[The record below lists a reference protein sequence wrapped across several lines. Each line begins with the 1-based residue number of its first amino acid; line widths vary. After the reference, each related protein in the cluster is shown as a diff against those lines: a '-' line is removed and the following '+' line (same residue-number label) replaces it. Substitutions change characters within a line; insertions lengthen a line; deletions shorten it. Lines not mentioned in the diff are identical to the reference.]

1 MPIAY
6 YISHPQVQIDP
17 GMPVPN
23 WSLSE
28 LGVSRLEAVRARDWV
43 KSITIFTSSAETKA
57 LETAKLLIN
66 GRTSVSII
74 VREDAHENDRS
85 ATGFV
90 PPERFEELANQ
101 FFAKPDE
108 SVLGWE
114 KAGDAQA
121 RILAMT
127 NAVIDED
134 GQKGNLAFTGH
145 GGVGTLL
152 LCALQGAPIARLHDQ
167 PAGGGNVFAFDIATR
182 KVLHGWKPIEEV

>member
-1 MPIAY
+1 MPLAY

-17 GMPVPN
+17 DKPVPN

-28 LGVSRLEAVRARDWV
+28 HGASRLELTRDRDWV
-43 KSITIFTSSAETKA
+43 KSITAFVSSAETKA
-57 LETAKLLIN
+57 LETAQLLIN
-66 GRTSVSII
+66 QRDLPLI

-90 PPERFEELANQ
+90 PPDRFEELANQ

-114 KAGDAQA
+114 KASDAQT
-121 RILAMT
+121 RILAM
-127 NAVIDED
+127 ADAMLEKH
-134 GQKGNLAFTGH
+134 GQKGAVAFTGH

-152 LCALQGAPIARLHDQ
+152 LCALQDVPIARTHDQ
-167 PAGGGNVFAFDIATR
+167 PAGGGNVFAFDITTR
-182 KVLHGWKPIEEV
+182 KVLHGWKPIEEI